1 MNIQEL
7 TNLMDEFVNAQGW
20 YVEKSKRPQTL
31 RNLAISLVLEASEV
45 LELFQWQDSIN
56 NRSALEEELADVFLY
71 LLQMAKI
78 ANIDLEQATLA
89 KLKKNYD
96 RTW

>member
-7 TNLMDEFVNAQGW
+7 TKQMNEFVIAQGW
-20 YVEKSKRPQTL
+20 YDENSKRPQTL

-45 LELFQWQDSIN
+45 LELFQWQDTIN
-56 NRSALEEELADVFLY
+56 NNSVLEEELADVLLY
-71 LLQMAKI
+71 LLQIAQI
-78 ANIDLEQATLA
+78 ANIDLEQATLK
-89 KLKKNYD
+89 KLKKNYH

>member
-7 TNLMDEFVNAQGW
+7 TNQMNEFVTSQGW
-20 YVEKSKRPQTL
+20 YDENSKRPQTL

-45 LELFQWQDSIN
+45 LELFQWGDTMN
-56 NRSALEEELADVFLY
+56 NKSALEEELADVFLY
-71 LLQMAKI
+71 LMQIAQV
-78 ANIDLEQATLA
+78 ANIDLEQATLK
-89 KLKKNYD
+89 KLNKNYH

>member
-1 MNIQEL
+1 
-7 TNLMDEFVNAQGW
+7 MDEFVNAQGW
-20 YVEKSKRPQTL
+20 YDENSKHPQTL

-56 NRSALEEELADVFLY
+56 NRSALEEELADVLLY

-89 KLKKNYD
+89 KLKKNHD